1 MGKRRPRKKAR
12 PRWRRWLA
20 GIRAFP
26 AVAGVALTLP
36 ARWLDPPTTSFMV
49 RDDSGRV
56 PVFQEW
62 RDWDRLGSAAALA
75 VVAAEDQRF
84 ADHAGIDF
92 RAIGDS
98 LADAGDG
105 NGLRGAS
112 TISQQLCK
120 NLYLWPERS
129 FLRKGLEAWL
139 TLNLEL
145 FLPKRRILEIYLN
158 VAEFGPGIYGVPAA
172 SRYFFDK
179 DAADL
184 SDREAA
190 LLAAVLPSPARL
202 QVERPSAYVR
212 DRQTW
217 ILTQMQG
224 LRRQGW
230 LAILD

>member
-1 MGKRRPRKKAR
+1 MGKRKPRKKSR
-12 PRWRRWLA
+12 PRWRLWLA
-20 GIRAFP
+20 GALALP
-26 AVAGVALTLP
+26 VVAGVALTLP
-36 ARWLDPPTTSFMV
+36 MRWLDPPTTSFIV